1 MGRGR
6 AYIIAVVLAGFATLV
21 WRFPPDLPDPMLFSV
36 LLLASSL
43 ASSHRVRLPLA
54 SSSSTLSVSY
64 AVDFAS
70 LFFVGT
76 DLTML
81 VGATSALVQS
91 TLGTPRGQTSRNP
104 SGRVFFNVGALV
116 LTIQASGAAV
126 TFFGPIESMRL
137 ADLAGPM
144 VAGALAY
151 YLVNTAL
158 VATAIAFSSN
168 QSAWKIWESNFLW
181 TGPSYF
187 VGAGAAVAAVAT
199 WHADRGWMLPL
210 LVAPVY
216 LTFRSYS
223 IYIDR
228 LAADQRHS
236 EEVMRLHNDA
246 ITALEAAKHTEQ
258 RYALAAAGSNDGLW
272 DWDIPRD
279 VLYCSDRWK
288 LMLGLDPQTPVAS
301 LDSWLALVH
310 PDDRDQLRAAL
321 DAHLY
326 GDAAHF
332 EHEYRA
338 LHADGHTRWV
348 LCRGIAVRDR
358 GAPVRM
364 AGSQTDVTE
373 WRHVQDTLAAAA
385 RHDHLTGLPNRRL
398 FSELLQRSMAQN
410 VRVAAPR
417 YAVLFIDLDG
427 FKLVNDSLGHLVGD
441 QFLVAIATRL
451 KAHLRPGDALA
462 RLGGDEF
469 AVLIDDFGS
478 PDEVR
483 LVADRLQEAL
493 VEPIK
498 LDGRELYASAS
509 MGIVLGGAQC
519 RTVDDLLRD
528 ADIAMYRAKAA
539 GRGGYQLFDPMMH
552 ASAVRRLTL
561 ETELRQGLERGE
573 FEVYYQP
580 IVSLPSSEIT
590 GIEALA
596 RWSRADERQVAPAEF
611 IPIAEETGLIVPLTR
626 FILYEACRQ
635 AAIWQKSFARPLG
648 MSVNISSRLFGR
660 SDFVEHVE
668 TAVREAGLAPGTLH
682 LEITEGLLL
691 NSSEVVQA
699 NFERL
704 RLIGVSMY
712 LDDFGTGYSSL
723 SYLQRYP
730 VDALKL
736 DSSFV
741 ARMGTPD
748 ESSAI
753 ADAIVKLAR
762 ALGMGLIAEGVE
774 SAAHAEHLIALGCPH
789 AQGHLYSA
797 PRSAADTQALL
808 IASFTPGGGR
818 SGQPARRIT
827 VSAA

>member
-1 MGRGR
+1 MGR
-6 AYIIAVVLAGFATLV
+6 AYVVTVVIAGLLTLI
-21 WRFPPDLPDPMLFSV
+21 WRFPQALPNPMLFAG

-43 ASSHRVRLPLA
+43 ASSHRVRLPLV

-64 AVDFAS
+64 AIDFAS
-70 LFFVGT
+70 LFLVGT

-91 TLGTPRGQTSRNP
+91 TLGTPRGQISRNP
-104 SGRVFFNVGALV
+104 PGRVFFNVGALV
-116 LTIQASGAAV
+116 LTIQASGAAI
-126 TFFGPIESMRL
+126 TFFGPTESMRL
-137 ADLAGPM
+137 AVLAGPM
-144 VAGALAY
+144 VSGALAY

-158 VATAIAFSSN
+158 VATAIAFSSG
-168 QSAWKIWESNFLW
+168 QSAWRVWESNFLW

-187 VGAGAAVAAVAT
+187 VGAGAAVAAVVT
-199 WHADRGWMLPL
+199 WNADRGWMLPL
-210 LVAPVY
+210 IGAPVY

-236 EEVMRLHNDA
+236 DEVMRLHHDA
-246 ITALEAAKHTEQ
+246 VTALEAAKRSEQ

-272 DWDIPRD
+272 DWDIPQD
-279 VLYCSDRWK
+279 ALYCSDRWK
-288 LMLGLDPQTPVAS
+288 LMLGLPAHATVTAFDH
-301 LDSWLALVH
+301 WLALVH
-310 PDDRDQLRAAL
+310 PDEQAGLRAAL
-321 DAHLY
+321 DAHLN
-326 GDAAHF
+326 GDTSHF

-338 LHADGHTRWV
+338 CHADGHTRWV
-348 LCRGIAVRDR
+348 LCRGIAVRDEA
-358 GAPVRM
+358 GEPIRM

-373 WRHVQDTLAAAA
+373 WRRAQDTLATAA
-385 RHDHLTGLPNRRL
+385 RHDHLTDLPNRRL

-410 VRVAAPR
+410 ARVAEPR

-469 AVLIDDFGS
+469 AVLIDDFSS
-478 PDEVR
+478 PDEVC
-483 LVADRLQEAL
+483 LVADRLQDAL

-498 LDGRELYASAS
+498 LDDRELYASAS
-509 MGIVLGGAQC
+509 MGIVLGGAQY

-539 GRGGYQLFDPMMH
+539 GRGGYQLFDPLMH
-552 ASAVRRLTL
+552 ASAVHRLTL
-561 ETELRQGLERGE
+561 ETELRQGIERGE

-596 RWSRADERQVAPAEF
+596 RWSRPDKRQVRPAEF
-611 IPIAEETGLIVPLTR
+611 IPVAEETGLIVPLTR
-626 FILYEACRQ
+626 FMLQEACRQ
-635 AAIWQKSFARPLG
+635 GAIWQKAFARPLG
-648 MSVNISSRLFGR
+648 VSVNISSRLFAR
-660 SDFVEHVE
+660 ADFVAHVE
-668 TAVREAGLAPGTLH
+668 DAVREAGLAAGTLH
-682 LEITEGLLL
+682 LEVTENVLL
-691 NSSEVVQA
+691 NTSDVVQA

-704 RLIGVSMY
+704 RQIGVSMY

-748 ESSAI
+748 EGSAI

-762 ALGMGLIAEGVE
+762 ALGMDLIAEGVE

-789 AQGHLYSA
+789 AQGHLYAS
-797 PRSAADTQALL
+797 PRSAAETQALL
-808 IASFTPGGGR
+808 VESFLPG
-818 SGQPARRIT
+818 SEKARRT
-827 VSAA
+827 TASAA